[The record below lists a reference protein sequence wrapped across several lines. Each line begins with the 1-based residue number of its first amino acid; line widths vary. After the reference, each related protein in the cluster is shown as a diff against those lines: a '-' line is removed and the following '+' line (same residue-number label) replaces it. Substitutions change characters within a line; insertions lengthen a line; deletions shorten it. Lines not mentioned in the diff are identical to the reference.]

1 MIRKPDWMLGK
12 LVRISVTNNY
22 MFRTPY
28 DGTVALV
35 IEVPKIETARPTAR
49 VMYHDGRIDS
59 ANSRYVDESLLVDVR
74 DHEPDLVTVP
84 GQHDA

>member
-22 MFRTPY
+22 MARTPY

-35 IEVPKIETARPTAR
+35 IEVPKIEGVRPTAR
-49 VMYHDGRIDS
+49 VMYHDGRIDVWFQS
-59 ANSRYVDESLLVDVR
+59 DLQVIDE
-74 DHEPDLVTVP
+74 EE
-84 GQHDA
+84 A

>member
-1 MIRKPDWMLGK
+1 MICEPDWMLGK

-22 MFRTPY
+22 MARTPY

-49 VMYHDGRIDS
+49 VMYHDGRIDVWFQS
-59 ANSRYVDESLLVDVR
+59 DLQVIDE
-74 DHEPDLVTVP
+74 EE
-84 GQHDA
+84 A

>member
-22 MFRTPY
+22 MARTPY

-35 IEVPKIETARPTAR
+35 IDVPKIETARPTAR
-49 VMYHDGRIDS
+49 VMYHDGRIDVWFQS
-59 ANSRYVDESLLVDVR
+59 DLQVIDE
-74 DHEPDLVTVP
+74 EE
-84 GQHDA
+84 A

>member
-1 MIRKPDWMLGK
+1 MSMVREPDWMLGA

-35 IEVPKIETARPTAR
+35 IEAPKIETARPTVR
-49 VMYHDGRIDS
+49 VMYHDGRIDTWHQS
-59 ANSRYVDESLLVDVR
+59 
-74 DHEPDLVTVP
+74 DLQVIGKREV
-84 GQHDA
+84 